1 MIASV
6 RVTGVREEV
15 EFLRGSCGRV
25 EGTTSIVESKRMLGG
40 GDIYL
45 RKLENRRISEIYKK
59 TIE

>member
-15 EFLRGSCGRV
+15 EFWRGSCIRL

-45 RKLENRRISEIYKK
+45 RKLEKRRTSEIYKK
-59 TIE
+59 Q

>member
-15 EFLRGSCGRV
+15 EFWRGSCVRL
-25 EGTTSIVESKRMLGG
+25 EGATSIEPSKRMLGG

-45 RKLENRRISEIYKK
+45 RKIENRRISEI
-59 TIE
+59 